1 MANHHHKSRGRQDDQ
16 PNIDL
21 TNFKQDCKA
30 WIQEEFTPQTIE
42 FAEIFGSYLVQ
53 NKLTTSQ
60 IRNIFGEVKRIQG
73 KIQGNELP
81 KEVYRDFLLLKPKMA
96 YAAQRA
102 GGRGIT
108 KFKEVMDEAY
118 TAVVEAEESR
128 RGAAFNSFTDFFE
141 AILAYHKAAGGRD

>member
-1 MANHHHKSRGRQDDQ
+1 MANYHNKSRGRREDA
-16 PNIDL
+16 PSIDL
-21 TNFKQDCKA
+21 TTFKQHCKA
-30 WIQEEFTPQTIE
+30 WIQEEFTHQTIE
-42 FAEIFGSYLVQ
+42 FTEEFGDYLVG

-73 KIQGNELP
+73 KIKGNELP
-81 KEVYRDFLLLKPKMA
+81 KDVYRDFLLLKPKMA

-102 GGRGIT
+102 GGRGIK

-118 TAVVEAEESR
+118 AAVVEAEEQK